1 MYVSIRIKGHLD
13 PSWQEYLEELQIVQ
27 EADGTTRLFGLLQDQ
42 SALYGVLNMM
52 SRLNLTLL
60 SLERSERVQKE
71 HTMRIVFSKEGTP
84 IAFDQSGQGPAL
96 ILVAGAL
103 TTRADWSSLAARLA
117 PHFSVF
123 AYDRRGRGESGDTAP
138 YAVERE
144 VEDIQALITEAGG
157 SAFVFGH
164 SSGAALAL
172 EAAVSLGEKVK
183 KLAMY
188 EAPYNDESE
197 AKPAWRA
204 YIHHLTEALAA
215 NRRGDAVALF
225 MQYVGMPAEQ
235 IEAMRQAPSWPLL
248 EAIAPT
254 LAYDHTALLGQDRSV
269 PIERAAL
276 VRVPTLIMNGGM
288 SYPFMYETARALS
301 QAMPHAQL
309 RTLEGQDHGPADD
322 VLAPVL
328 VEFFKG

>member
-1 MYVSIRIKGHLD
+1 
-13 PSWQEYLEELQIVQ
+13 
-27 EADGTTRLFGLLQDQ
+27 
-42 SALYGVLNMM
+42 
-52 SRLNLTLL
+52 
-60 SLERSERVQKE
+60 
-71 HTMRIVFSKEGTP
+71 MRTVISKDGTP

-123 AYDRRGRGESGDTAP
+123 AYDRRGRGESGDTLP
-138 YAVERE
+138 YAVKRE
-144 VEDIQALITEAGG
+144 VEDIDALITSAGG

-188 EAPYNDESE
+188 EAPYNDERE
-197 AKPAWRA
+197 AKLAWRA
-204 YIHHLTEALAA
+204 YIHQPTEALAA
-215 NRRGDAVALF
+215 DRRGDAVALF

-235 IEAMRQAPSWPLL
+235 IEAMRQAGAWPLL

-254 LAYDHTALLGQDRSV
+254 LAYDHTAILGKDGSV
-269 PIERAAL
+269 PIERASQ
-276 VRVPTLIMNGGM
+276 VRVPALIMNGGQAIPLCM
-288 SYPFMYETARALS
+288 RRRERVRKRCLMRSCVHWKVKATAPLTMFS
-301 QAMPHAQL
+301 PPH
-309 RTLEGQDHGPADD
+309 
-322 VLAPVL
+322 
-328 VEFFKG
+328 